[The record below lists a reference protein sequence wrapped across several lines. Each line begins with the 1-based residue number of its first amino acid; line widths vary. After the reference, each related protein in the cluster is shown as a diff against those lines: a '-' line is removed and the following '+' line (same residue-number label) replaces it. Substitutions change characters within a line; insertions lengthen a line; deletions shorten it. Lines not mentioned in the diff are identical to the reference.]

1 MSLSSFFSVKNKV
14 SRASVMS
21 GGVDIDEQLRND
33 IQSALLAM
41 YLDVDRAC
49 NKHGIS
55 LYLCGGSAIGAVRHK
70 GFIPWDDD
78 MDTAMSRS
86 DYEKFKQIF
95 ETELSYNYYL
105 VAPDV
110 GTGSRSRSP
119 KVIKKEDCVAQ
130 F

>member
-1 MSLSSFFSVKNKV
+1 
-14 SRASVMS
+14 MS